1 MSDDGPS
8 TRYHRFYDFSIDDE
22 PVGFFEIEATPDR
35 ITQRAKFAIDDAV
48 STNAYVLQIADEA
61 VTAFRTGA
69 DDEWRAMD
77 DYPEDAYPLSAFPLL
92 IPDTGKDRRYRPIDE
107 GTGEVG
113 AERVLRRSDD
123 VVAEVSDGAT
133 NRSFAMDG
141 SVPIEIDWGGAIS
154 RLRSGRDGMLAEVPV
169 DY

>member
-1 MSDDGPS
+1 MTDDRQS

-22 PVGFFEIEATPDR
+22 PVGFFEIETTPDR

-48 STNAYVLQIADEA
+48 STNVYALQIADEA
-61 VTAFRTGA
+61 VTAFRTGEEV
-69 DDEWRAMD
+69 EWRAMD

-92 IPDTGKDRRYRPIDE
+92 LSRVADEYRYRPIDE

-113 AERVLRRSDD
+113 AERVLRRTGD
-123 VVAEVSDGAT
+123 VVAEMSEEVT
-133 NRSFAMDG
+133 HRSFTMDG
-141 SVPIEIDWGGAIS
+141 SIPVAIDWGGAIS
-154 RLRSGRDGMLAEVPV
+154 RLRSGRDEVLAEVPV